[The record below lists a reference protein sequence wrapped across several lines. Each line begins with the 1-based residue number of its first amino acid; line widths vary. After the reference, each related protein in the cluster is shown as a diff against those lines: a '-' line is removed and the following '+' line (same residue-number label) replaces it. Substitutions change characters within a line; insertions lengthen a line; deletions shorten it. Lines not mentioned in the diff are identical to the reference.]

1 MACKGGF
8 MEFILAEG
16 KRIVTESGIEILLK
30 GFGLGGWLLPEGYM
44 WKFYNDCDRPRK
56 MEQLIKDQCKEEYS
70 EYFWKRYLDNYITC
84 KDIELIREWGFNSV
98 RLPMNSR
105 KLFETVG
112 EEVLVIESEIKRI
125 DELISWCENNN
136 IYVILDMHGAPGG
149 QTGANIDD
157 CRMDKPELFM
167 DEINQIHLIK
177 MWKFIANRYNHK
189 PCIAGYDLLNEPL
202 PNWFSEYNDLIYP
215 LYLKI
220 IKSIREVDKKHM
232 IILEGVHW
240 DTDFSIFEPMK
251 KEIPDNNIM
260 LQFHKYWNCP
270 DRESIK
276 HFIRWRDELN
286 IPLFMGEGGENNID
300 WYVGMFSMLRKEN
313 ISYSFWSYK
322 KMDNINSPITF
333 PKPKDWDKMLD
344 CVKGNTKMEE
354 NEAIAIW
361 NDFLNA
367 ISDFS
372 MNENVIQAIE
382 SFVPV
387 TIPAEYF
394 TYGKG
399 MNKKNGARV
408 RVDSELSILFREDKN
423 RCDEPDYRGH
433 GGLVQPDS
441 EKLLIL
447 LEDGDEAGYEFNGR
461 KEQRIR
467 ISVCGRKF
475 LNHNLKSS
483 FIMDLKCNN
492 VAINFS
498 EIKATNEFIIIET
511 EIIKIGTYD
520 FKLKAKG
527 EIELYE
533 IQVTYI

>member
-1 MACKGGF
+1 
-8 MEFILAEG
+8 MEFILADG
-16 KRIVTESGIEILLK
+16 KKLVTESGKEILLK

-56 MEQLIKDQCKEEYS
+56 MEELIKTQCGEEYS
-70 EYFWKRYLDNYITC
+70 IKFWERYLDNYITS

-105 KLFETVG
+105 KLFETIG
-112 EEVLVIESEIKRI
+112 EEVRVIESEIKRI
-125 DELISWCENNN
+125 DELICWCENND

-167 DEINQIHLIK
+167 EEINQLHLIK
-177 MWKFIANRYNHK
+177 MWNFLANRYSHK
-189 PCIAGYDLLNEPL
+189 PCIAGYDLINEPL
-202 PNWFSEYNDLIYP
+202 PNWFSEYNDLVYP

-220 IKSIREVDKKHM
+220 IKAIREVDKKHM

-251 KEIPDNNIM
+251 VKMPDNNIM

-276 HFIRWRDELN
+276 HFLVWRDELN

-322 KMDNINSPITF
+322 KMDNINSPISF
-333 PKPKDWDKMLD
+333 QKPKEWDKMLE
-344 CVKGNTKMEE
+344 CVKGNSKLLK

-361 NDFLNA
+361 DEFLKV
-367 ISDFS
+367 ISDFTI
-372 MNENVIQAIE
+372 NENVILAIE
-382 SFVPV
+382 SYVPV

-399 MNKKNGARV
+399 DGKQSGAKV
-408 RVDSELSILFREDKN
+408 RVESELDILFREDNN

-433 GGLVQPDS
+433 GGAVQQDS
-441 EKLLIL
+441 EKLML
-447 LEDGDEAGYEFNGR
+447 LLHVGEEVGYEFGVR
-461 KEQRIR
+461 SMQRIR
-467 ISVCGRKF
+467 ICISGRNLIKNDLKLLF
-475 LNHNLKSS
+475 ELN
-483 FIMDLKCNN
+483 LKCNN
-492 VAINFS
+492 VVIPYR
-498 EIKATNEFIIIET
+498 EVKASKEVVEIET
-511 EIIKIGTYD
+511 EIIRTGNYELRLMI
-520 FKLKAKG
+520 KG
-527 EIELYE
+527 EMELYN
-533 IQVTYI
+533 IQVVYQ